1 MHGTRP
7 AATSNAEGNQWALP
21 LSGVADLQ
29 EAAAPETGSTAG
41 RDSDGETYERERDYG
56 RLVGLLGRVRVVMND
71 NRWHTLA
78 YIQSIAGGTEASCSA
93 RLRDLRKARF
103 GGYRVERRHVSD
115 GLWEYRVLRTQTG
128 E

>member
-1 MHGTRP
+1 MTETTTRP

-41 RDSDGETYERERDYG
+41 RDFDGETYDRERDYG

-71 NRWHTLA
+71 NRWRRRGIMQRA
-78 YIQSIAGGTEASCSA
+78 AARSA
-93 RLRDLRKARF
+93 QGKVW
-103 GGYRVERRHVSD
+103 RVS
-115 GLWEYRVLRTQTG
+115 G
-128 E
+128 